1 MVYFCQLVEAQTVY
15 SERYPYV
22 IEDRLGGEQN
32 HVVIFNSEYITLL
45 RKAFT
50 TDCVN
55 DMSEDE
61 LKMTNYFTSYENG
74 LYESEATVAL
84 DAWIMNLYT
93 CDIENPTVEGC
104 AEATVEFTE
113 CDGTTITA

>member
-1 MVYFCQLVEAQTVY
+1 MVYFCQFLEAQTVY

-22 IEDRLGGEQN
+22 IENRLGGDQN
-32 HVVIFNSEYITLL
+32 HVVIFHDEYISLL
-45 RKAFT
+45 RKAFS

-61 LKMTNYFTSYENG
+61 LKMTRELTSYENG

-84 DAWIMNLYT
+84 DVWIMNLYS
-93 CDIENPTVEGC
+93 CEIENPTIEGC
-104 AEATVEFTE
+104 ANTTTSITE
-113 CDGTTITA
+113 CDGTTTII